1 MQDHIGNTDQL
12 FASNDDGEGK
22 QDSAHAGGFRITDLS
37 LVEGTDLS
45 FVGPVAKGYLHNWS
59 IAPEKPQP
67 SLQHNLAMAPKMP
80 SGMGG
85 GGGMMMQPSAN
96 LAPSGPSQD
105 LYSGTQTTGQTDD
118 E

>member
-1 MQDHIGNTDQL
+1 MQDHIGHTDQL

-67 SLQHNLAMAPKMP
+67 SLQHNLTMAPSMP
-80 SGMGG
+80 GGMGG

-105 LYSGTQTTGQTDD
+105 LYTGTQQAIQDD

>member
-1 MQDHIGNTDQL
+1 MQDHIEHTDQL

-22 QDSAHAGGFRITDLS
+22 QDSAVAGGFRITDLS

-67 SLQHNLAMAPKMP
+67 SLQHNLTMAPRMP
-80 SGMGG
+80 GGMGG
-85 GGGMMMQPSAN
+85 GAAMMQPSAN

-105 LYSGTQTTGQTDD
+105 LYTGTQQAIQDD